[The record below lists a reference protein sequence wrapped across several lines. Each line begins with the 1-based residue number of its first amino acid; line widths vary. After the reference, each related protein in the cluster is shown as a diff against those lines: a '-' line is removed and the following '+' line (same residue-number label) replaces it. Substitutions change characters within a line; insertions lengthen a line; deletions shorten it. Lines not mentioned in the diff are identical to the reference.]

1 MVERAD
7 RVSGERVEYRG
18 EGVTLVGDRW
28 EADPSVAGSPRGA
41 VVLLHGGGQTRHS
54 WSRTGQRLARDGWTV
69 VAYDTRGHGDSGWSP
84 DGVYTL
90 DVLIADLKAVLATL
104 DTKAV
109 LVGASMGGATSL
121 AAQGEDPDLAE
132 ALVLVDIVP
141 RIEPE
146 GVRRITGFMRGRPEG
161 FATLDE
167 VADAVAAYNPHR
179 ARTPNPD
186 GLRKNVRLRE
196 DGRWYWHWDPAFLLN
211 DDDPKR
217 ELRTERIV
225 EAARNVRVPTMLVRG
240 RQSDIVSEAGAAELL
255 ELIPGAR
262 FVDVKDAWHMVAGD
276 DNDVFTAS
284 LAEFL
289 DDVARDDVG
298 RAAASR

>member
-1 MVERAD
+1 MAEQAK
-7 RVSGERVEYRG
+7 RVEYLG
-18 EGVTLVGDRW
+18 EGVTLVGYRW
-28 EADPSVAGSPRGA
+28 EADPSVEGSPRGA

-54 WSRTGQRLARDGWTV
+54 WAQTGRRLSADGWTV
-69 VAYDTRGHGDSGWSP
+69 IAYDTRGHGDSGWSP
-84 DGVYTL
+84 DGVYSL
-90 DVLIADLKAVLATL
+90 DMLIADLKVVLATL

-121 AAQGEDPDLAE
+121 AAQGEDPDLAN

-146 GVRRITGFMRGRPEG
+146 GVRRITGFMNGRPEG
-161 FATLDE
+161 FATLEE

-179 ARTPNPD
+179 TRAPNPE
-186 GLRKNVRLRE
+186 GLRKNVRMRE
-196 DGRWYWHWDPAFLLN
+196 DGRWYWHWDPAFLMGEE
-211 DDDPKR
+211 DPKR

-225 EAARNVRVPTMLVRG
+225 DAARNVRVPTMLVRG
-240 RQSDIVSEAGAAELL
+240 RQSDIVSEQGAAELL

-262 FVDVKDAWHMVAGD
+262 YVDVKDAGHMVAGD
-276 DNDVFTAS
+276 DNDVFTEN

-289 DDVARDDVG
+289 DDVARAG
-298 RAAASR
+298 AGA

>member
-1 MVERAD
+1 MAEQAGRMSA
-7 RVSGERVEYRG
+7 ERVEYSG

-28 EADPSVAGSPRGA
+28 EADPSVTGSPRGA

-54 WSRTGQRLARDGWTV
+54 WSQTGRRLSDDGWNV
-69 VAYDTRGHGDSGWSP
+69 IAYDTRGHGDSGWSP

-121 AAQGEDPDLAE
+121 AAQGEDHDLAN

-141 RIEPE
+141 RIEQE
-146 GVRRITGFMRGRPEG
+146 GVKRITGFMRGRPEG
-161 FATLDE
+161 FATLEE

-179 ARTPNPD
+179 ARTPNPE
-186 GLRKNVRLRE
+186 GLRKNVRLRK
-196 DGRWYWHWDPAFLLN
+196 DGRWYWHWDPAFLMGEE
-211 DDDPKR
+211 DPKR

-225 EAARNVRVPTMLVRG
+225 EAARNISVPTMLVRG

-262 FVDVKDAWHMVAGD
+262 YVDVKDAGHMVAGD
-276 DNDVFTAS
+276 DNDVFTEN

-289 DDVARDDVG
+289 DDVARDVA
-298 RAAASR
+298 RAGAGM

>member
-1 MVERAD
+1 MSEQAK
-7 RVSGERVEYRG
+7 RVEYPG

-28 EADPSVAGSPRGA
+28 EADPTVEGSPRGA

-54 WSRTGQRLARDGWTV
+54 WSQTGRRLSADGWTV
-69 VAYDTRGHGDSGWSP
+69 IAYDTRGHGDSEWSP
-84 DGVYTL
+84 DSVYTL

-121 AAQGEDPDLAE
+121 AAQGEDPDLAN

-141 RIEPE
+141 RIEVE
-146 GVRRITGFMRGRPEG
+146 GIRRITSFMNGRPEG
-161 FATLDE
+161 FATLEE

-179 ARTPNPD
+179 ARSSNPE

-196 DGRWYWHWDPAFLLN
+196 DGRWYWHWDPAFLMGEA
-211 DDDPKR
+211 DPKR

-225 EAARNVRVPTMLVRG
+225 DAARNVRVPTMLVRG
-240 RQSDIVSEAGAAELL
+240 RQSDIVSETGAAELL
-255 ELIPGAR
+255 KLIPGAR
-262 FVDVKDAWHMVAGD
+262 YVDVKDAGHMVAGD
-276 DNDVFTAS
+276 DNDVFTDN
-284 LAEFL
+284 LADFL
-289 DDVARDDVG
+289 DEVL
-298 RAAASR
+298 RAGAGT

>member
-7 RVSGERVEYRG
+7 RVSGERVDYRG

-262 FVDVKDAWHMVAGD
+262 FVDVKDAGHMVAGD

>member
-1 MVERAD
+1 MAEQAR
-7 RVSGERVEYRG
+7 RVEYLG
-18 EGVTLVGDRW
+18 DGVTLVGDRW
-28 EADPSVAGSPRGA
+28 EGDPSVEGSPRGA

-54 WSRTGQRLARDGWTV
+54 WSQTGQRLSADGWTV
-69 VAYDTRGHGDSGWSP
+69 IAYDTRGHGDSGWSP

-90 DVLIADLKAVLATL
+90 DALIADLKAVLATL

-121 AAQGEDPDLAE
+121 AAQGEDPDLAN

-161 FATLDE
+161 FGTLEE
-167 VADAVAAYNPHR
+167 VADAVAAYNPQ
-179 ARTPNPD
+179 RTRSPNPE
-186 GLRKNVRLRE
+186 GLRKNVRRRE
-196 DGRWYWHWDPAFLLN
+196 DGRWYWHWDPAFLLGEE
-211 DDDPKR
+211 DPKR

-225 EAARNVRVPTMLVRG
+225 DAARNVRVPTMLVRG

-262 FVDVKDAWHMVAGD
+262 YVDVKDAGHMVAGD
-276 DNDVFTAS
+276 DNDVFTDS
-284 LAEFL
+284 LAGFL
-289 DDVARDDVG
+289 DDVAG
-298 RAAASR
+298 ARARF

>member
-1 MVERAD
+1 MAERAE
-7 RVSGERVEYRG
+7 RMSAERVEYPG

-28 EADPSVAGSPRGA
+28 EARPSVGGGPRGA

-54 WSRTGQRLARDGWTV
+54 WSQTGQRLAADGWTV

-84 DGVYTL
+84 DGIYTL

-121 AAQGEDPDLAE
+121 AAQGEDPDLAD

-141 RIEPE
+141 RIEAE
-146 GVRRITGFMRGRPEG
+146 GVRRITGFMRGRPDG
-161 FATLDE
+161 FASLEE
-167 VADAVAAYNPHR
+167 VADAVAAYNPLR
-179 ARTPNPD
+179 ARTPNPE

-196 DGRWYWHWDPAFLLN
+196 DGRWYWHWDPAFLLAE
-211 DDDPKR
+211 DDPKR
-217 ELRTERIV
+217 EIRTERIV

-262 FVDVKDAWHMVAGD
+262 YVDVKDAGHMVAGD
-276 DNDVFTAS
+276 DNDVFTES
-284 LAEFL
+284 LSDFL
-289 DDVARDDVG
+289 DHVARA
-298 RAAASR
+298 RAGA

>member
-262 FVDVKDAWHMVAGD
+262 FVDVKDAGHMVAGD